1 MTSPPP
7 SSPERRRRARWRA
20 ASERL
25 TAISPALGRR
35 FAEHT
40 AALLPHVDV
49 EVLEACARASA
60 RLRTEAG
67 WRGERPALRPLE
79 GSPHAPPPLAARD
92 GPRRAA
98 PPLPRA

>member
-35 FAEHT
+35 FSEHT

-49 EVLEACARASA
+49 DILEACARASV

-67 WRGERPALRPLE
+67 WRGERRALVLFGVSPPAL
-79 GSPHAPPPLAARD
+79 PPPA
-92 GPRRAA
+92 PR
-98 PPLPRA
+98 PRARRVGLPLHPP